1 MTDDRDAAVRA
12 LDDELTDLIGRRLHA
27 RGDRGAGEIVEHYVI
42 AVSITGFELAEDNSC
57 RYAYLTRDGGYGPQ
71 AAPLHSLEGLL
82 HRALRWITADDTP

>member
-12 LDDELTDLIGRRLHA
+12 LDDELTDLIGRRLA
-27 RGDRGAGEIVEHYVI
+27 LEPSVVVVDFIV

>member
-12 LDDELTDLIGRRLHA
+12 LDDELTDLIGRRLQLEP
-27 RGDRGAGEIVEHYVI
+27 GVVVVDFIV

-71 AAPLHSLEGLL
+71 AAPLHNVEGLL